1 MYKVTTLLSGRTWFV
16 HPNWSAGLSLIQRNH
31 SSSPAM
37 FSIQGVSW
45 VF

>member
-1 MYKVTTLLSGRTWFV
+1 VTTLLSGRTWFV
-16 HPNWSAGLSLIQRNH
+16 HRNWLAGLSLIQRIH

-37 FSIQGVSW
+37 PGIQGVPW